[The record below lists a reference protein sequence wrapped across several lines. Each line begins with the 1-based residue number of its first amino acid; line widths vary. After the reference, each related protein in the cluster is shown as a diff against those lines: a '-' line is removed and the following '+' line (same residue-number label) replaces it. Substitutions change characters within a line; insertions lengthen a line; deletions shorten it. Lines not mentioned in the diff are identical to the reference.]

1 MPFWIF
7 HRGWGLLG
15 VPVAAAGPVLAF
27 LVLIFVRSLEPYMP
41 AVLGAGFALSGAG
54 LMALGARLARRHDT
68 EVVDAAS
75 GVRQRVHGARDSVM
89 FVPMAGWG
97 WIAFLIAALLVLVG
111 S

>member
-27 LVLIFVRSLEPYMP
+27 LLLIFVPSLEPYMP

-54 LMALGARLARRHDT
+54 LLALGARLARGRDAD
-68 EVVDAAS
+68 VVDAAS

-89 FVPMAGWG
+89 FVPLTGWG
-97 WIAFLIAALLVLVG
+97 WLAFAVAALLLLVG